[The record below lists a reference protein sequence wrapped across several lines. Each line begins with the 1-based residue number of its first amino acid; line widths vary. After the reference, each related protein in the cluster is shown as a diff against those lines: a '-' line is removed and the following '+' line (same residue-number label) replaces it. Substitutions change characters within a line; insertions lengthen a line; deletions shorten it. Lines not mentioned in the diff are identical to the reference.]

1 MGSGSG
7 SGSGSGRDRV
17 RGAQLSG
24 GSTSAPPARAAL
36 TRTEPAVDRA
46 LEPAAVQ
53 LPAATPAVYLP
64 LPGDTPSGASIRA
77 TTSRVR
83 ARVRVRIRVRVVRVR
98 VRSRIRVRVGV
109 RVGLGLGLQ

>member
-1 MGSGSG
+1 
-7 SGSGSGRDRV
+7 
-17 RGAQLSG
+17 
-24 GSTSAPPARAAL
+24 
-36 TRTEPAVDRA
+36 VDRA

-83 ARVRVRIRVRVVRVR
+83 ARARVRVRVRVVRVR

-109 RVGLGLGLQ
+109 RLRLRLRVRLRVSPHLVEPRSAAAGPRAPCSLALRPPAASPVAAAACA